1 MTEEDSFT
9 VIVDAATGPDVSVGQ
24 KVDAGQV
31 LGRSPDKKPVLSPIH
46 GTVKACVFDPDNH
59 LLHLLIKK

>member
-9 VIVDAATGPDVSVGQ
+9 VIIDAATGPTVSIGQ

-31 LGRSPDKKPVLSPIH
+31 LGRSPDQKPVLAPFH

-59 LLHLLIKK
+59 LLHLLITK